1 MEDKELI
8 KKCQAGEKEAFQ
20 ELIVKY
26 HPFVYKFLIK
36 VTQNKH
42 EAEDLT
48 QETFLK
54 LIRNIEKFDI
64 ECNTKFS
71 TYLITVA
78 KNSYIDYF
86 RKQSKLSFSS
96 IDESFELV
104 DKNYNLENTI
114 LDAFEGKAA
123 LEKLEELSKEQRIAI
138 KLKYIEGLTLKEIGE
153 RLEIEPKTVK
163 SRIHNG
169 IEKLRKM
176 FERED

>member
-1 MEDKELI
+1 MEDKKLI
-8 KKCQAGEKEAFQ
+8 KKCQAGDKEAFQ
-20 ELIVKY
+20 KLIEKY
-26 HPFVYKFLIK
+26 HPFVYKYLVKI
-36 VTQNKH
+36 TQNEH
-42 EAEDLT
+42 EAEDFT

-54 LIRNIEKFDI
+54 IIRNIEKFDT

-86 RKQSKLSFSS
+86 RRQSKVTYCALE
-96 IDESFELV
+96 ESFELA
-104 DKNYNLENTI
+104 DKNYNLENSV
-114 LDAFEGKAA
+114 LDALEGKVA
-123 LEKLEELSKEQRIAI
+123 LEKLKGLSKEQSIAI

-153 RLEIEPKTVK
+153 RLDIEPKTVK

-176 FERED
+176 FERDD